1 MAGPSGSYAA
11 VLETI
16 KNEGMDRLAA
26 VLEQLDLPEISRM
39 LRRTV
44 FAALGVGVV
53 ALVVLSI
60 VGWPL
65 AGLGACIGLGLGL
78 ANIRLVMS
86 TASRLN
92 ASGATQVKR
101 PMAANALMRLA
112 ATTFIAIIFVVIDLP
127 LGMGVVGGI
136 AVFYFLFVL
145 SLIATL
151 LRQGAVT

>member
-1 MAGPSGSYAA
+1 M
-11 VLETI
+11 E
-16 KNEGMDRLAA
+16 RLAA
-26 VLEQLDLPEISRM
+26 LLEQLDLPEVSRM
-39 LRRTV
+39 LRYTV
-44 FAALGVGVV
+44 FAAIAAGVV

-60 VGWPL
+60 IGYPL

-92 ASGATQVKR
+92 ASGLTKIKR
-101 PMAANALMRLA
+101 PMAMNTLMRLGL
-112 ATTFIAIIFVVIDLP
+112 TTAVAIVLVVLNLP
-127 LGMGVVGGI
+127 LGMGVLAGV
-136 AVFYFLFVL
+136 AVFYLIFVA

>member
-1 MAGPSGSYAA
+1 M
-11 VLETI
+11 E
-16 KNEGMDRLAA
+16 RLAA

-44 FAALGVGVV
+44 FAALGIGVV

-60 VGWPL
+60 VGYPL

-92 ASGATQVKR
+92 ALGTTEIKR
-101 PMAANALMRLA
+101 PMAMNTLMRLA
-112 ATTFIAIIFVVIDLP
+112 LTTVVAIVLVVVNLP
-127 LGMGVVGGI
+127 LGMGVLGGV
-136 AVFYFLFVL
+136 ATFYFLFVV
-145 SLIATL
+145 SLVATL
-151 LRQGAVT
+151 LRRGAVT

>member
-1 MAGPSGSYAA
+1 M
-11 VLETI
+11 E
-16 KNEGMDRLAA
+16 RLAA

-44 FAALGVGVV
+44 FGAIAVGIV

-60 VGWPL
+60 VGYPL
-65 AGLGACIGLGLGL
+65 SGLGAVVGLGLGL

-92 ASGATQVKR
+92 SLGTTKIKR
-101 PMAANALMRLA
+101 PMAMNTLMRLA
-112 ATTFIAIIFVVIDLP
+112 VTTVVAIVLVVVNLP
-127 LGMGVVGGI
+127 LGMGVLGGV
-136 AVFYFLFVL
+136 AVFYLLFIVNL
-145 SLIATL
+145 VVTL

>member
-1 MAGPSGSYAA
+1 M
-11 VLETI
+11 E
-16 KNEGMDRLAA
+16 RLAA

-44 FAALGVGVV
+44 FGAVGVGVV

-60 VGWPL
+60 VGYPL

-92 ASGATQVKR
+92 SLATTKVKR
-101 PMAANALMRLA
+101 PMAMNTLMRLA
-112 ATTFIAIIFVVIDLP
+112 LTTVVAIVLVVVNLA
-127 LGMGVVGGI
+127 LGMGVLGGI
-136 AVFYFLFVL
+136 AVFYLLFVV
-145 SLIATL
+145 SLVATL